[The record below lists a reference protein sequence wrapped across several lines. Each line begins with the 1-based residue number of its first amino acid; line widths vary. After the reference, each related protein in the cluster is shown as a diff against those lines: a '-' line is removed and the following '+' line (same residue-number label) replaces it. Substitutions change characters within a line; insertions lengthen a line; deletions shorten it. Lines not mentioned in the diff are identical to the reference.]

1 MTRLRPAVSM
11 RAPAHRAES
20 RPAVAGS
27 ATLLLVALAL
37 VLGACS
43 AGTSTIPPDATGSAA
58 PPATATPLTAPTPL
72 PAFPVTLTDDEGNE
86 VVIETEP
93 QRIVSLTPAN
103 TEILF
108 AIGAGDRVVATT
120 DFDDYPPEA
129 IDLPDVASYTS
140 VDVEKIVGLEAD
152 LVVAGGNYFNDPEA
166 LERLRGLGIP
176 VLVVYA
182 ASVEAVLDDIRLI
195 GQAAGSGAE
204 AEALAATMAADIDAV
219 SAATA
224 ALPTPRTFYEID
236 AFGDIYGPADESF
249 LEELIALAG
258 GDPITTGST
267 TAFNIPLERLIEAD
281 PEVIVLGDANY
292 GVTPEIVA
300 GRPGWDVMT
309 AVREGAIR
317 PVNDTV
323 VTRPGPRLTEGLRA
337 LALAIHPDLELP
349 PPAAARPE
357 LPAVE
362 PGGEADA

>member
-1 MTRLRPAVSM
+1 MTRLRPVVPARMSAP
-11 RAPAHRAES
+11 RAGW
-20 RPAVAGS
+20 RPATTAP
-27 ATLLLVALAL
+27 ATLLLVALTL

-43 AGTSTIPPDATGSAA
+43 AGASTIPPDATGSAA
-58 PPATATPLTAPTPL
+58 PPATATPPTSPTPL
-72 PAFPVTLTDDEGNE
+72 PSFPLTLTDDEGNA

-129 IDLPDVASYTS
+129 VDLPDVASYTS

-152 LVVAGGNYFNDPEA
+152 LVVAGGNYFNDPDA

-182 ASVEAVLDDIRLI
+182 ASVEAVLDDVRLI
-195 GQAAGSGAE
+195 GQAAGSAAE
-204 AEALAATMAADIDAV
+204 AEALAATMAADIGAV

-249 LEELIALAG
+249 LEELIVLAG

-349 PPAAARPE
+349 APPAARSA
-357 LPAVE
+357 LPVMG
-362 PGGEADA
+362 PGGEAGA